1 MKLKDTLKLFHFNL
15 CHKEQDQLLIKEILV
30 IAVLTEIH
38 NKEPEI
44 GKWEKWYQF
53 TWNRK

>member
-44 GKWEKWYQF
+44 GK
-53 TWNRK
+53 